1 MGLEFLTNLLIS
13 GKSSSK
19 TLFAEIEETISKSV
33 FSSETISFLEIV
45 QVARVLVEVPS
56 VLTFKS
62 ESIFS
67 TISRVL
73 AWEVLK
79 FTFSVWLGRSIK
91 GFSVLTETDFSK
103 TGFSTETFF
112 QQFFLQCGQV
122 VDQ

>member
-19 TLFAEIEETISKSV
+19 TLFAETEETISKSV

-62 ESIFS
+62 EIIFS

-73 AWEVLK
+73 A
-79 FTFSVWLGRSIK
+79 
-91 GFSVLTETDFSK
+91 
-103 TGFSTETFF
+103 
-112 QQFFLQCGQV
+112 
-122 VDQ
+122 

>member
-19 TLFAEIEETISKSV
+19 TLFAETEETISKSV

-62 ESIFS
+62 ASIFS

-73 AWEVLK
+73 DWEVLN
-79 FTFSVWLGRSIK
+79 LN
-91 GFSVLTETDFSK
+91 
-103 TGFSTETFF
+103 
-112 QQFFLQCGQV
+112 FLS
-122 VDQ
+122 

>member
-1 MGLEFLTNLLIS
+1 MGFGFSTNLLIL
-13 GKSSSK
+13 GKSLSK
-19 TLFAEIEETISKSV
+19 IFFAETEETVSESV
-33 FSSETISFLEIV
+33 FSSETISFLKIV
-45 QVARVLVEVPS
+45 RAVGVLVEVPS
-56 VLTFKS
+56 VLTFKL